1 MTRILNNFRR
11 WLWLG
16 LVLSALPALAQAGA
30 TLTVA
35 DGKPLLLRGAATFTV
50 VAGARLDAGDML
62 ETGAGGQAQLEF
74 ADGLILNLGPD
85 SKLYLLPPAPGK
97 PTDVALAAGWLKAAI
112 PAARKGEAR
121 NLRYLLPGLEI
132 ETSDATVVLHATM
145 GLSEVF
151 AENGS
156 IKANEVARDGALGK
170 TLTAKGSD
178 YVSRQEEQAAV
189 VARPP
194 TAFLAGMPH
203 NYRDNLPPLVAK
215 AKIPPPEPTRDH
227 DTTYGE
233 AKAWLNAEAP
243 VRNGL
248 VARYRSRI
256 KDAEFHSGLAAEM
269 NLHPEWER
277 VLGGVKAAPGK
288 K

>member
-1 MTRILNNFRR
+1 MMTRALNNFRR
-11 WLWLG
+11 WLCLG
-16 LVLSALPALAQAGA
+16 LVLSALPTLAQAGA

-35 DGKPLLLRGAATFTV
+35 DGKPLLLRGAATFSV

-85 SKLYLLPPAPGK
+85 SKLYLLPQVSGK
-97 PTDVALAAGWLKAAI
+97 PMDVALAAGWLKAAI
-112 PAARKGEAR
+112 PAGRKGEAR
-121 NLRYLLPGLEI
+121 NLRYLLPGFEI
-132 ETSDATVVLHATM
+132 ETSDATVVLHAAM

-156 IKANEVARDGALGK
+156 IKVSEVARDGTPGK

-178 YVSRQEEQAAV
+178 YASRQEEQAAT

-194 TAFLAGMPH
+194 TTFLAGMPR

-215 AKIPPPEPTRDH
+215 AKIPPPEPVRDH
-227 DTTYGE
+227 DTSYAE
-233 AKAWLNAEAP
+233 AKAWLNADAP

-248 VARYRSRI
+248 VARYQARSR
-256 KDAEFHSGLAAEM
+256 DTEFRSGLAAEM

-277 VLGGVKAAPGK
+277 VLGAKGAKNK
-288 K
+288 